1 MSGAL
6 LSRERLTAAMA
17 SHRAVLVLLLVAQ
30 VIVFSITGSNFAS
43 RYNAFLTLHLGLEVC
58 LLAIAL
64 TPVIVTGGID
74 LSVGSLLGLCA
85 VLFGKLWRDAGW
97 PIGWA
102 TIGTLG
108 VGAAAGMLNG
118 LLVTRLRI
126 PPLIVT
132 LGTFSLFRGVAEGV
146 TLGADSFTGF
156 PGGFLELSQGYI
168 GWDIPAQLIL
178 LPIVAGAFWVLLHRA
193 AIGRSLVAIGYSPD
207 GARYAGIPVDRRVA
221 LVYVLAGTVAG
232 LAAVV
237 YVGRVGE
244 ARANAGMGY
253 ELSAITA
260 VVLGGT
266 SIFGGRGSILGTIIG
281 WLVIAVLQQGLRLSD
296 RPTELAGVFT
306 GVLLIGAIAI
316 NQVLAKVVSR
326 FGSEVAE
333 TEQTRKI
340 EPPSK
345 ETTR

>member
-1 MSGAL
+1 MARRL
-6 LSRERLTAAMA
+6 LNREWLSAAGT

-30 VIVFSITGSNFAS
+30 VVIFSITGSNFATQ
-43 RYNAFLTLHLGLEVC
+43 YNAFLTLHLGFEVC

-102 TIGTLG
+102 AAGTLG
-108 VGAAAGMLNG
+108 IGAAAGLLNG

-132 LGTFSLFRGVAEGV
+132 LGTFSLYRGIAEGV

-156 PGGFLELSQGYI
+156 PAGFVQFSQGYV
-168 GWDIPAQLIL
+168 GRDIPAQLIL
-178 LPIVAGAFWVLLHRA
+178 LPIVAGAFWVLLHRTT
-193 AIGRSLVAIGYSPD
+193 IGRSLVAIGYSPD
-207 GARYAGIPVDRRVA
+207 GARHAGIPVNRRVA
-221 LVYVLAGTVAG
+221 LVYLLSGTVAG
-232 LAAVV
+232 LAAVL

-253 ELSAITA
+253 ELLAITA

-296 RPTELAGVFT
+296 QPTELAGVLT
-306 GVLLIGAIAI
+306 GVLLIGAISI
-316 NQVLAKVVSR
+316 NQVLAKVMSR
-326 FGSEVAE
+326 FATEVAE
-333 TEQTRKI
+333 TAESGKI
-340 EPPSK
+340 S
-345 ETTR
+345 TS

>member
-1 MSGAL
+1 
-6 LSRERLTAAMA
+6 MA
-17 SHRAVLVLLLVAQ
+17 SHRAVLVLLLIAQ
-30 VIVFSITGSNFAS
+30 VIVFWITGSNFAS
-43 RYNAFLTLHLGLEVC
+43 RYNAFLTLHLGLEIC

-102 TIGTLG
+102 AGGTLG
-108 VGAAAGMLNG
+108 VGAAAGLLNG

-132 LGTFSLFRGVAEGV
+132 LGTFSLFRGIAEGI

-156 PGGFLELSQGYI
+156 PAGFVQFSQGYI
-168 GWDIPAQLIL
+168 GWDIPTPLVL
-178 LPIVAGAFWVLLHRA
+178 LPMVAGAFWVLLHRA
-193 AIGRSLVAIGYSPD
+193 AIGRSLVAIGYSPE
-207 GARYAGIPVDRRVA
+207 GARHAGIPVDRRVA
-221 LVYVLAGTVAG
+221 FVYVLSGTVAG
-232 LAAVV
+232 LAAVL

-244 ARANAGMGY
+244 ARANAGLGY

-266 SIFGGRGSILGTIIG
+266 SIFGGRGSIVGTIIG

-296 RPTELAGVFT
+296 RPTELAGVLT
-306 GVLLIGAIAI
+306 GVLLIGAITI
-316 NQVLAKVVSR
+316 NQVLAKLMSR
-326 FGSEVAE
+326 LATEVAE
-333 TEQTRKI
+333 TAESRKI
-340 EPPSK
+340 GPPQ